1 MISRRLH
8 QPVLCL
14 ITDRK
19 ICGYSNIHEIVG
31 LAVQGGVNMVQIRE
45 KDMSSKDMLVLVKE
59 LTTIIDG
66 RALLLVNERLDVA
79 IASKVDG
86 VHLGEDSFHPSVAR
100 EIVGQSM
107 LVGRSIHSVSG
118 AMNAQAQGA
127 DYVIAGSIF
136 QTNSHPDVKPM
147 GVQFLKELHV
157 NIGIPYIAVGGILDS
172 NIPNVM
178 ELGAHGIAVIGA
190 IFDSASPREAAQN
203 MRIALDNAWKTN
215 SYAGQD

>member
-1 MISRRLH
+1 MISRHLH

-86 VHLGEDSFHPSVAR
+86 VHLGEDS
-100 EIVGQSM
+100 
-107 LVGRSIHSVSG
+107 
-118 AMNAQAQGA
+118 
-127 DYVIAGSIF
+127 
-136 QTNSHPDVKPM
+136 
-147 GVQFLKELHV
+147 
-157 NIGIPYIAVGGILDS
+157 
-172 NIPNVM
+172 
-178 ELGAHGIAVIGA
+178 
-190 IFDSASPREAAQN
+190 
-203 MRIALDNAWKTN
+203 
-215 SYAGQD
+215 